1 MTPRPD
7 MMVRRHDGLI
17 SEIVLED
24 VVVLDPETS
33 RYVRLNSSAAVL
45 WQLLESGPTTVSNLA
60 RVLRERLGAPE
71 QDALEDAAAFVT
83 AMAEREL
90 IELVPA

>member
-1 MTPRPD
+1 MLGPD
-7 MMVRRHDGLI
+7 MMLRRHDGLI
-17 SEIVLED
+17 SESVLED

-45 WQLLESGPTTVSNLA
+45 WQLLESGPTTVSDLA

-90 IELVPA
+90 IELVPV